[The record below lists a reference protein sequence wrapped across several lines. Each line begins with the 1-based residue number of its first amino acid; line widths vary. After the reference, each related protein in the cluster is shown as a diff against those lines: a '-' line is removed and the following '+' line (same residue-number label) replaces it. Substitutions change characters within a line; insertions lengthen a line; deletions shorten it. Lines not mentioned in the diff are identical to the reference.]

1 MSAGLPG
8 GLVGAGLVFWGWQTG
23 FLPVGVA
30 LALALEARVLVTS
43 RWDLARSDFNRVSDV
58 STVLLVLVGIYQVIS
73 NDVARAVTG
82 IIQWLPLVVF
92 PLVAAQRYS
101 LAGRVETATFF
112 WSQRNRPDLT
122 AQIDLVPAYFGVCL
136 LSASTANA
144 RATFYAGLVALSAW
158 ALWPV
163 RRRTG
168 PAWWGL
174 GVALAIALGWA
185 GHLGL
190 AEAQRVVERRAQAL
204 LLSWVRRDPDP
215 YRTTT
220 SLGDVGELKLSDR
233 IVLRVEPGAGVRLPT
248 LLGQASYNVYHAPSW
263 FAVDAGFAAVHA
275 EADGATWVLRPGA
288 PVDRQLTVSAYLP
301 RGRGLLALPLGA
313 TRLDDLMAVGLTRNR
328 LGAVRVD
335 EGLGLATFT
344 AHFPGRGSDDSVPN
358 LGDLRIPPR
367 EAALLTRVA
376 GEVDLVGRPPAE
388 VLTRLR
394 THFANF
400 RYTRYLSG
408 GRPGRTALEEFL
420 LTTRAGHCEYFAT
433 ATALLL
439 REAGIPA
446 RYAVGYAVHEWSRV
460 EGRWIVRARDA
471 HAWALAWIDGTW
483 VQVDTTPSEWIA
495 AETDPDSSWQS
506 VSDLWEWAAFAF
518 SRWRWSERQDR
529 LTGHLGWLLMPLVA
543 ALTWRLWRRRRVG
556 APPPAVAAV
565 GPRAGVDSDF
575 YRIERRLTEL
585 GYARAPA
592 EPLTRWLAGV
602 VATAPAGVTTGP
614 LPPLLA
620 LHYRHR
626 FDPSG
631 LPAAERDRLRADVEA
646 WLAAHP
652 PGPASRRVAAP

>member
-408 GRPGRTALEEFL
+408 GRPGHTALEEFL

-471 HAWALAWIDGTW
+471 HAWALAWIDGVW

-529 LTGHLGWLLMPLVA
+529 LTGHLGWLLVPLVA

>member
-92 PLVAAQRYS
+92 PPVAAQRYS

-344 AHFPGRGSDDSVPN
+344 AQFPGRGSDDSVPN

-408 GRPGRTALEEFL
+408 GRPGHTALEEFL

-471 HAWALAWIDGTW
+471 HAWALAWIDGVW

-529 LTGHLGWLLMPLVA
+529 LTGHLGWLLVPLVA